1 MFPTERSFY
10 KDCSGLWGCGGV
22 YKLSCVLLC
31 AHVHPVPSF
40 DTTASVW
47 EKTSL
52 QATVVSMVTGRVEV
66 REEVERT
73 GCSEAGREE
82 VGNAY
87 RRSPL
92 PPLHTRKTASGV
104 FCEPLCLLSLAI

>member
-1 MFPTERSFY
+1 M
-10 KDCSGLWGCGGV
+10 
-22 YKLSCVLLC
+22 C
-31 AHVHPVPSF
+31 AHVHPASSF

-73 GCSEAGREE
+73 GCSKAGREE
-82 VGNAY
+82 VGDAY
-87 RRSPL
+87 RRCSL
-92 PPLHTRKTASGV
+92 PPLHTQKRPPVCSV
-104 FCEPLCLLSLAI
+104 NPSSVVSRHLINLLFSRLSAQVVE